1 MRVLLWISANLVVLI
16 ACQSSKV
23 NVDVYFEALC
33 PDSHNFI
40 ITQLYPN
47 WEDIKDYVH
56 IRFIPFG
63 KSTVSVCTLNG
74 VIKKV
79 MFSKCR
85 VWTMELNLFASM
97 ALRNVREI
105 ELCPVR

>member
-1 MRVLLWISANLVVLI
+1 MKVLLWINANLVALI
-16 ACQSSKV
+16 ACSKV

-40 ITQLYPN
+40 INQLYPN

-63 KSTVSVCTLNG
+63 KSTVSLNFTYKKTLYFLNG
-74 VIKKV
+74 
-79 MFSKCR
+79 C
-85 VWTMELNLFASM
+85 
-97 ALRNVREI
+97 I
-105 ELCPVR
+105 ESGQWK